1 MAQEKKFR
9 RGTTAEMAAFTGAE
23 GELTVDTTKD
33 TLIVHDATTVGGH
46 ALAKE
51 NLSNAPNFGGAS
63 AGSAGTAGKVPAP
76 AAGDQNKALYGDG
89 TWKTVDAAPTDAQI
103 ETAYNN
109 RVAKV
114 SGGEITAGTE
124 TTVRRYSPADIVAIV
139 AAHETTGDVGPAGKS
154 AYEVAVDEGFV
165 GDETAWLASLVG
177 ADGPQGPIGA
187 PGADGTNG
195 TNGTNGTDGADGQS
209 AYALAVELGFVGNE
223 AAWLA
228 SLVGPEGPEGPQG
241 PAGNDG
247 APGTPGAAGADG
259 EDGAPGA
266 TGATGKSAYTSAV
279 EGGFVGTEVE
289 WIASLKGAT
298 GDQGIQGP
306 KGDTGDAGADGAT
319 GATGADGKSA
329 YQVAVDEGFVGDEAA
344 WLLTLV
350 GPAGAD
356 GADGAQGPKGDTGDA
371 GTPGATGSTGADGKS
386 AYQVAVDDG
395 FVGDETAWLASLVGP
410 QGTQGN
416 PGTAGADGDDGAP
429 GVDGRTIL
437 NGTTAPGA
445 GLGEDGDFYI
455 DTVAHNLY
463 GPKTTGAW
471 GSATSLVGPQGTA
484 GADGTDGLMIRTGT
498 GAPAGGLGND
508 GDFYID
514 TATHEIYG
522 PKTTGAWGS
531 ATSLVGP
538 AGSDGTDG
546 TDGTNGTNGKTIIT
560 GTVAPTTEGVDG
572 DIYINTATSTLYGPK
587 TSGVWGA
594 GTSLIGPQGTAGTNG
609 QGVPTGGTATQ
620 ILVKNSSTNYDT
632 AWANAPEVGV
642 TSTDSSTVDFSG
654 LGTSASAL
662 TASVKRSTTIAG
674 NLITAET
681 DGLSVSPLVTIIA
694 ESTTNRNI
702 LASDAYAKYIRFTNA
717 SAKTITAQ
725 PNATTAIPVGSVI
738 VFINIGA
745 GNLTITPGSGVTINK
760 PSTQTFVLGQYA
772 SATLTKVGTDE
783 WDLAGGMA
791 NA

>member
-187 PGADGTNG
+187 PGTDGTDGTNG
-195 TNGTNGTDGADGQS
+195 TDGAAGADGQS
-209 AYALAVELGFVGNE
+209 AYALAVELGFVGDE

-228 SLVGPEGPEGPQG
+228 SLVGPEGAEGPQG

-259 EDGAPGA
+259 EDGA

-279 EGGFVGTEVE
+279 EGGFVGTEAE

-298 GDQGIQGP
+298 GDQGIQGV

-344 WLLTLV
+344 WL
-350 GPAGAD
+350 
-356 GADGAQGPKGDTGDA
+356 
-371 GTPGATGSTGADGKS
+371 
-386 AYQVAVDDG
+386 
-395 FVGDETAWLASLVGP
+395 ASLVGP
-410 QGTQGN
+410 Q
-416 PGTAGADGDDGAP
+416 GTAGADGDDGAP
-429 GVDGRTIL
+429 GAAGADGVDGRTIL
-437 NGTTAPGA
+437 SGTTAPGA
-445 GLGEDGDFYI
+445 GLGNDGDFYI

-484 GADGTDGLMIRTGT
+484 GADGTDGTDGVDGLMIRTGT

-609 QGVPTGGTATQ
+609 QGVPTGGTVTQ
-620 ILVKNSSTNYDT
+620 ILVKNSSTDYDT

-745 GNLTITPGSGVTINK
+745 GNLTITPGAAVTINK